1 MAIIH
6 VRGIP
11 LNPQNFNEKLRI
23 GHFDSVKFMI
33 WGTIVK
39 QVNLL

>member
-1 MAIIH
+1 MIVIY
-6 VRGIP
+6 VRGIT
-11 LNPQNFNEKLRI
+11 LNPENFNKKLRI